1 MYKKMLRATGNLMN
15 SLSSTRHIDVER
27 SAKAYKFYAKEI
39 MSGFN
44 YSSFYNVGDVC
55 WVEFGNNLAPE
66 MSYLHMA
73 VIMKRYD
80 KTYYVLPITTYDVR
94 NSLMVNAYHP
104 IDNQTGNNSYFLMK
118 SIEYPFLMHDS
129 VLKLA
134 ELKPI
139 SIKRIKS
146 RCGSVS
152 SNNFDIINNLVF
164 CRLFPSEDRMNNILL
179 KENSL
184 LYMKLEL
191 ANIACEVLDK
201 ADIFID
207 AKYNPMIV
215 ELTDNKLELKLTD
228 SYGQS
233 ESKIINIKQIKQD

>member
-1 MYKKMLRATGNLMN
+1 MYKKMLRATGNLIN
-15 SLSSTRHIDVER
+15 SLSSTRYIDVER
-27 SAKAYKFYAKEI
+27 SAKAYNFYAKEI

-44 YSSFYNVGDVC
+44 YSSFYNIGDVC
-55 WVEFGNNLAPE
+55 WVEFGNNLTPE

-94 NSLMVNAYHP
+94 NTLMVNAYHP
-104 IDNQTGNNSYFLMK
+104 IDNPIGNNSYFSMK
-118 SIEYPFLMHDS
+118 SIEYPFLTHDS

-134 ELKPI
+134 ELRPI

-146 RCGSVS
+146 RCGSVP
-152 SNNFDIINNLVF
+152 SNSFDIINNLVF
-164 CRLFPSEDRMNNILL
+164 CRLFPSEDRRNNILL

-191 ANIACEVLDK
+191 SNIPNKISDK
-201 ADIFID
+201 TEISVD

-215 ELTDNKLELKLTD
+215 ELVDNKLELKLTD

-233 ESKIINIKQIKQD
+233 EIKIISIKQIKQD